1 MIEMQAL
8 VLTVL
13 AKELCQSSGLLR
25 LTCTIS
31 LPRHSHPGEPGKA

>member
-8 VLTVL
+8 VLTAV
-13 AKELCQSSGLLR
+13 AKELCQSSGLHS

-31 LPRHSHPGEPGKA
+31 VPRHSHPGEPGKA